1 MFIINYCLL
10 LQLIEFCSM
19 NSIQLISKINSRIE
33 DLAMLSQE
41 ILKPNGDLS
50 NIEKEVIKRNC
61 SELYELVLKLKT
73 SNDLSDEQLALKE
86 NLSQEIR
93 NEPSF
98 KEVITNSLQDD
109 SSINTI
115 AESKL
120 QEPVFEEEIIETAID
135 PIVEVELKNMHPIGN
150 ILAEIAEDFHQ
161 PIVQETET
169 EVAKTEVAESI
180 IEQAINEDAFIR
192 GFDPEEALPEGWI
205 VENEEEEEEETE
217 EIIEEELETIVEE
230 ITITETVVT
239 PRKLEVPVI
248 ETKLVNE
255 EQKEKPVAFF
265 SIGKTVMPKTEP
277 SLNEMIAQNLDGFQL
292 SEKVIEPKIDNLKTA
307 ISLNK
312 KIAFV
317 NELFKENVVEYAKSI
332 DKINSSNNLSEAML
346 IWTELKVAH
355 NWNNENTLVKDL
367 EKLIQRRFS

>member
-10 LQLIEFCSM
+10 LQFVEFCIM

-33 DLAMLSQE
+33 DLAILSQE

-73 SNDLSDEQLALKE
+73 SNDLSEEQLALKE
-86 NLSQEIR
+86 NLSQEIK
-93 NEPSF
+93 NELSF
-98 KEVITNSLQDD
+98 KEVITNSFQDD

-120 QEPVFEEEIIETAID
+120 QEPVFEEDIIETVTD
-135 PIVEVELKNMHPIGN
+135 PIIEVELGNVHPIGD
-150 ILAEIAEDFHQ
+150 ILSEIKEDFHQ
-161 PIVQETET
+161 PVVQEMEAITIQS
-169 EVAKTEVAESI
+169 EVADPIVEEQTI
-180 IEQAINEDAFIR
+180 IEDPFIL
-192 GFDPEEALPEGWI
+192 GLDPEESLEEDSFE
-205 VENEEEEEEETE
+205 ENEEITDAAEQKINQEVETVAE
-217 EIIEEELETIVEE
+217 EISIK
-230 ITITETVVT
+230 ETVIT
-239 PRKLEVPVI
+239 PKKLDVPVF

-255 EQKEKPVAFF
+255 EQKEKPVSFF

-277 SLNEMIAQNLDGFQL
+277 SLNDIIAQKLDGFQL

-317 NELFKENVVEYAKSI
+317 NELFKENVVDYAKSI
-332 DKINSSNNLSEAML
+332 DKINSSNNISEAML

>member
-1 MFIINYCLL
+1 
-10 LQLIEFCSM
+10 M

-33 DLAMLSQE
+33 DLALLSQE

-93 NEPSF
+93 NELSF
-98 KEVITNSLQDD
+98 KEVITNSFQDD

-115 AESKL
+115 AESKI
-120 QEPVFEEEIIETAID
+120 QEPVFEEETIETIIE
-135 PIVEVELKNMHPIGN
+135 PIIEVELENISPIGY
-150 ILAEIAEDFHQ
+150 ILEEIIEDFHQ
-161 PIVQETET
+161 PIVQEMETIIMET
-169 EVAKTEVAESI
+169 EVLETEVIAPI
-180 IEQAINEDAFIR
+180 IEQESLVLETELIEEINEIPA
-192 GFDPEEALPEGWI
+192 EK
-205 VENEEEEEEETE
+205 
-217 EIIEEELETIVEE
+217 IIIK
-230 ITITETVVT
+230 ETVIT
-239 PRKLEVPVI
+239 PRKLEIPI
-248 ETKLVNE
+248 FETKLVNE
-255 EQKEKPVAFF
+255 DQKEKPASFF

-277 SLNEMIAQNLDGFQL
+277 SLNDIIAQKLDGFQL
-292 SEKVIEPKIDNLKTA
+292 SEKAIEPKIDNLKTA

-332 DKINSSNNLSEAML
+332 DKINNSNNISEAML
-346 IWTELKVAH
+346 IWTELKITH

>member
-1 MFIINYCLL
+1 MFIIYYCLL
-10 LQLIEFCSM
+10 LQLIEFCNM

-73 SNDLSDEQLALKE
+73 SNDLSEEQLALKE
-86 NLSQEIR
+86 NLSQELR
-93 NEPSF
+93 NELSF
-98 KEVITNSLQDD
+98 KEVISNSFQDD

-120 QEPVFEEEIIETAID
+120 QEPVFEEEIIETTIE
-135 PIVEVELKNMHPIGN
+135 PIIEVALENMHPIGN
-150 ILAEIAEDFHQ
+150 ILAAIKEDFHQ

-169 EVAKTEVAESI
+169 EITETEVAESI

-205 VENEEEEEEETE
+205 GENEEEEEEETE

-239 PRKLEVPVI
+239 PRKLEIPVF

-277 SLNEMIAQNLDGFQL
+277 SLNDMIAQNLDGFQL

-317 NELFKENVVEYAKSI
+317 NDLFKENVVEYAKSI

>member
-1 MFIINYCLL
+1 
-10 LQLIEFCSM
+10 M

-120 QEPVFEEEIIETAID
+120 QEPVFEEETIETAID

-150 ILAEIAEDFHQ
+150 ILAEITEDFHQ

-239 PRKLEVPVI
+239 PRKLEVPVF

>member
-1 MFIINYCLL
+1 
-10 LQLIEFCSM
+10 M

-50 NIEKEVIKRNC
+50 TIEKEVIKRNC
-61 SELYELVLKLKT
+61 SDLYELVLKLKT

-93 NEPSF
+93 NELSF
-98 KEVITNSLQDD
+98 KEFITNSLQDD
-109 SSINTI
+109 ASINTI

-120 QEPVFEEEIIETAID
+120 QEPIFEEEMIAISSEPMED
-135 PIVEVELKNMHPIGN
+135 ITLENMHPIGE
-150 ILAEIAEDFHQ
+150 ILDEIKEDFQQ
-161 PIVQETET
+161 PFIEEM
-169 EVAKTEVAESI
+169 ESI
-180 IEQAINEDAFIR
+180 IIES
-192 GFDPEEALPEGWI
+192 
-205 VENEEEEEEETE
+205 ETFE
-217 EIIEEELETIVEE
+217 TLISEPIIEEESVVFEAEIVEESIDFPIENPIEE
-230 ITITETVVT
+230 ITISQTVIS
-239 PRKLEVPVI
+239 PPKLDVPVF

-255 EQKEKPVAFF
+255 EQKEKPAAFF

-277 SLNEMIAQNLDGFQL
+277 SLNEKIAQNLDGFQL
-292 SEKVIEPKIDNLKTA
+292 SEQVIEPKIDNLKTA

-332 DKINSSNNLSEAML
+332 DKINSSNNISEAML
-346 IWTELKVAH
+346 IWTELKITH
-355 NWNNENTLVKDL
+355 NWNNENHLVKDL

>member
-1 MFIINYCLL
+1 MFIIYYCLL
-10 LQLIEFCSM
+10 LQLIEFCNM

-93 NEPSF
+93 NELSF
-98 KEVITNSLQDD
+98 KEVISNSFQDD

-120 QEPVFEEEIIETAID
+120 QEPVFEEEIIETAIE
-135 PIVEVELKNMHPIGN
+135 PIIEVALENMHPIGN
-150 ILAEIAEDFHQ
+150 ILAEIKEDFQ
-161 PIVQETET
+161 QSNIQETET
-169 EVAKTEVAESI
+169 IIMETEVSEPI
-180 IEQAINEDAFIR
+180 NEEQTFVEEQPKYEDAFLR
-192 GFDPEEALPEGWI
+192 GLDPEEM
-205 VENEEEEEEETE
+205 VEEEETE

-239 PRKLEVPVI
+239 PRKLEIPVF

-277 SLNEMIAQNLDGFQL
+277 SLNDMIAQNLDGFQL

-317 NELFKENVVEYAKSI
+317 NDLFKENVVEYAKSI

-346 IWTELKVAH
+346 IWTELKITH
-355 NWNNENTLVKDL
+355 NWNNENTLVIDL

>member
-1 MFIINYCLL
+1 
-10 LQLIEFCSM
+10 M

>member
-73 SNDLSDEQLALKE
+73 SNDLSDEQLAIKE

-93 NEPSF
+93 SELSF
-98 KEVITNSLQDD
+98 KEVITSSFHDD
-109 SSINTI
+109 TSINTI

-120 QEPVFEEEIIETAID
+120 QEPVFEEETIETIIE
-135 PIVEVELKNMHPIGN
+135 PIIEVELENISPIGY
-150 ILAEIAEDFHQ
+150 I
-161 PIVQETET
+161 
-169 EVAKTEVAESI
+169 S
-180 IEQAINEDAFIR
+180 
-192 GFDPEEALPEGWI
+192 
-205 VENEEEEEEETE
+205 E
-217 EIIEEELETIVEE
+217 EIIEDFQQPIIEQTEPIIIENEIFDTVVFENEVAELIIEKESFVFETELMEKINE
-230 ITITETVVT
+230 IPAEKIIIKETVIT
-239 PRKLEVPVI
+239 PRKLEVPVF

-255 EQKEKPVAFF
+255 DQKEKPAAFF

-277 SLNEMIAQNLDGFQL
+277 SLNDMIAQKLDGFQL

-346 IWTELKVAH
+346 IWTELKIIH
-355 NWNNENTLVKDL
+355 NWNNENILVTDL

>member
-10 LQLIEFCSM
+10 LQFVEFCIM

-33 DLAMLSQE
+33 DLAILSQE

-73 SNDLSDEQLALKE
+73 SNDLSEEQLALKE
-86 NLSQEIR
+86 NLSQEIK
-93 NEPSF
+93 NELSF
-98 KEVITNSLQDD
+98 KEVITNSFQDD

-120 QEPVFEEEIIETAID
+120 QEPVFEEEIIETVTD
-135 PIVEVELKNMHPIGN
+135 PIIEVELGNVHPIGD
-150 ILAEIAEDFHQ
+150 ILSEIKEDFHQ
-161 PIVQETET
+161 PVVQEMEAITIQS
-169 EVAKTEVAESI
+169 EVADPIVEEQTI
-180 IEQAINEDAFIR
+180 IEDPFILGLDHEESLEEDSF
-192 GFDPEEALPEGWI
+192 E
-205 VENEEEEEEETE
+205 ENEEITDAAEQKINQEVETVAE
-217 EIIEEELETIVEE
+217 EISIK
-230 ITITETVVT
+230 ETVIT
-239 PRKLEVPVI
+239 PKKLDVPVF

-255 EQKEKPVAFF
+255 EQKEKPVSFF

-277 SLNEMIAQNLDGFQL
+277 SLNDIIAQKLDGFQL

-317 NELFKENVVEYAKSI
+317 NELFKENVVDYAKSI
-332 DKINSSNNLSEAML
+332 DKINSSNNISEAML